1 MAWKLS
7 TKHKKNITQI
17 ETWTKGDMELSI
29 STGWRWGHILYDE
42 KPDVELDND
51 EDTFVAAYDLGD
63 PIEMEFDDGC
73 WTEFEFSDNVPV
85 YPVNEQERVEQLYYE
100 DGFLALEEDGWESDD
115 SEIQLYGPLELEEV

>member
-29 STGWRWGHILYDE
+29 STGWRWGHIIFDE

-51 EDTFVAAYDLGD
+51 EDTFVASYDFGD
-63 PIEMEFDDGC
+63 PIDMEFDDGC
-73 WTEFEFSDNVPV
+73 WTEFEFSDNVP
-85 YPVNEQERVEQLYYE
+85 EDERDRVEQLYYE
-100 DGFLALEEDGWESDD
+100 DGFIALEEEGWESDD
-115 SEIQLYGPLELEEV
+115 SEIELYGPLELEEV

>member
-29 STGWRWGHILYDE
+29 STGWRWGHIIYDE

-63 PIEMEFDDGC
+63 PIDMEFDDGC
-73 WTEFEFSDNVPV
+73 WTEFEFSDNVP
-85 YPVNEQERVEQLYYE
+85 EDQRERVEQLYYE
-100 DGFLALEEDGWESDD
+100 DGFLALEEEGWESDD

>member
-29 STGWRWGHILYDE
+29 STGWRWGHIIYDE
-42 KPDVELDND
+42 KPDVELENEED
-51 EDTFVAAYDLGD
+51 EFVAAYDLGD
-63 PIEMEFDDGC
+63 PIDMEFDDGC

-100 DGFLALEEDGWESDD
+100 DGFLALEEEGWESDD

>member
-29 STGWRWGHILYDE
+29 STGWRWGHILYDD

-51 EDTFVAAYDLGD
+51 EDEFVAAYDLGD
-63 PIEMEFDDGC
+63 PIDMEFDDGC
-73 WTEFEFSDNVPV
+73 WTEFEFSDNVP
-85 YPVNEQERVEQLYYE
+85 EDQRERVEQLYYE
-100 DGFLALEEDGWESDD
+100 DGFIALKEEGWESDD
-115 SEIQLYGPLELEEV
+115 GEIELYGPLELEEV